1 MTRTR
6 SDERNG
12 KPDGY
17 ENQTSNPVTPTS
29 PTSPTSPTIRKA
41 THTHLG
47 LRPKKSDSLH
57 TRLRTSNPA
66 PKHVSKIVDVTSSTS
81 LMAEGTNHIKA
92 GGKVSA
98 RSSRNPSFSEITQ
111 SREGTLSRDAST
123 TGGLESELDD
133 GSYDD
138 KQLHEEEDDEGFV
151 TTDIGIYDDRVYD
164 EYLGPVMG
172 TIRRWLIRSLEWES
186 PLLAKHQNL
195 VRSPR
200 LDRFFVYT
208 SLVGSHSFFLI
219 FLPISFW
226 LVSARFSRGLVNV
239 LAFGVYFSS
248 AIKDAI
254 CVPRP
259 YSPPVTRLVIG
270 TFHLEYGFLSTHSTN
285 CISVVLY
292 CYLWLKE
299 VRLTLD
305 PSSIMHSI
313 GWEFGLSIYAIAVV
327 YGRLYSGM
335 HSIMDIIAGCLLGA
349 LVTMAQWVLFEPI
362 ETMMETGGIKV
373 PITLLFAVLIMVT
386 VHPQPLDDCPCF
398 EDAIAFLAV
407 VVGIFLA
414 RWMNLAFD
422 MLPSQDGPLTPKF
435 RNSRIP
441 SVLEALKMEHLQAS
455 LLNSNEP
462 FSITSFSIS
471 LVKIVVVL
479 TLGIACVVA
488 SRAVVKTICKVI
500 LPPVFR
506 FVQGTFGFILPRRH
520 YTSSTDYAAM
530 QKQNRQSA
538 AFGSNEKETKEENGN
553 LTRSNSHKRQYSWG
567 GKNNGTAANVWPT
580 RADAE
585 GMRQRMRSHSL
596 QQQLSQHTNGEAE
609 GSTVKFTMGD
619 GKDVPF
625 PVTHPNTQL
634 PGDGLSERIAGAL
647 SNEERERQR
656 HESTASNNV
665 SHQQGL
671 KKLSSMNGEEETFD
685 IAHYDVDVLSKVFVY
700 TAIGLVA
707 GGLVPAAFTYV
718 GLLPL

>member
-1 MTRTR
+1 MTK
-6 SDERNG
+6 DQNEKLNG
-12 KPDGY
+12 HG
-17 ENQTSNPVTPTS
+17 NGSSTPTT
-29 PTSPTSPTIRKA
+29 PTTPTARKA

-66 PKHVSKIVDVTSSTS
+66 PKHVSKIVDVTSPTSLTAEGSTS
-81 LMAEGTNHIKA
+81 RST
-92 GGKVSA
+92 GKLST
-98 RSSRNPSFSEITQ
+98 RSSRNPSFSEVSH

-123 TGGLESELDD
+123 GGGLESELDD
-133 GSYDD
+133 GSYDNEQIPD
-138 KQLHEEEDDEGFV
+138 QGGESEEDYV

-195 VRSPR
+195 VRSPK

-219 FLPISFW
+219 FLPVSFW

-248 AIKDAI
+248 AIKDAL

-292 CYLWLKE
+292 CYLWLRE

-305 PSSIMHSI
+305 PSSIMHGI
-313 GWEFGLSIYAIAVV
+313 GWEIGLSIYAIAVV

-335 HSIMDIIAGCLLGA
+335 HSIMDIIAGCALGA
-349 LVTMAQWVLFEPI
+349 LVTAAQWVLFEPL
-362 ETMMETGGIKV
+362 ENMMETGGLKV
-373 PITLLFAVLIMVT
+373 PVTLFFVVLIMVT

-407 VVGIFLA
+407 VVGIFLS
-414 RWMNLAFD
+414 RWMNLTFGL
-422 MLPSQDGPLTPKF
+422 LPKQDGPLTPKF

-441 SVLEALKMEHLQAS
+441 SIIEALKTEHFQIPLSAAKQSSSAAS
-455 LLNSNEP
+455 Y
-462 FSITSFSIS
+462 IVGIG
-471 LVKIVVVL
+471 KIAIVM

-488 SRAVVKTICKVI
+488 TRAVVKTICKI
-500 LPPVFR
+500 ALPPVFR

-538 AFGSNEKETKEENGN
+538 AFGSEEKESIEKSNGSV
-553 LTRSNSHKRQYSWG
+553 TRSDSHKRQKSWG
-567 GKNNGTAANVWPT
+567 GKSNGTAASVWPT

-596 QQQLSQHTNGEAE
+596 QQQLSQHTHGDAE
-609 GSTVKFTMGD
+609 GNTVKFTMGD
-619 GKDVPF
+619 GKDIPF

-656 HESTASNNV
+656 HESTASTNA

-671 KKLSSMNGEEETFD
+671 HKIATMNGEEEMFD
-685 IAHYDVDVLSKVFVY
+685 VAHYDVDVLSKVFVY
-700 TAIGLVA
+700 TAVGLAA
-707 GGLVPAAFTYV
+707 GGLVPASLTYV
-718 GLLPL
+718 GLLPI

>member
-1 MTRTR
+1 MANTTNDQDGRV
-6 SDERNG
+6 N
-12 KPDGY
+12 GY
-17 ENQTSNPVTPTS
+17 ENGSSTPTT
-29 PTSPTSPTIRKA
+29 PTTPTTRKA

-57 TRLRTSNPA
+57 TRLRTINPA
-66 PKHVSKIVDVTSSTS
+66 PKHISKIVDVTSPTSLTAEGSTS
-81 LMAEGTNHIKA
+81 KV
-92 GGKVSA
+92 GGKLSA
-98 RSSRNPSFSEITQ
+98 RSSRNPSFSEVSH

-123 TGGLESELDD
+123 AGGLESELDD
-133 GSYDD
+133 GSYD
-138 KQLHEEEDDEGFV
+138 QEGETEEDIV

-164 EYLGPVMG
+164 EYLGPIMG
-172 TIRRWLIRSLEWES
+172 TLRRWLIRSLEWES
-186 PLLAKHQNL
+186 LILAKHQNL
-195 VRSPR
+195 IRSPR

-248 AIKDAI
+248 AIKDAL

-305 PSSIMHSI
+305 PSSIMHGI
-313 GWEFGLSIYAIAVV
+313 GWEIGLSIYAIAVV

-335 HSIMDIIAGCLLGA
+335 HSIMDIIAGCALGA
-349 LVTMAQWVLFEPI
+349 LVTTAQWVLFEPLEI
-362 ETMMETGGIKV
+362 MMETGGLKV
-373 PITLLFAVLIMVT
+373 PITLFFAVLIMVT

-407 VVGIFLA
+407 VLGIFLS
-414 RWMNLAFD
+414 RWMNITFGL
-422 MLPSQDGPLTPKF
+422 LPSQDGPLTPKF
-435 RNSRIP
+435 KNSRIP
-441 SVLEALKMEHLQAS
+441 SIIEALKVQHFQTPPLAANQSPSAAS
-455 LLNSNEP
+455 YILG
-462 FSITSFSIS
+462 IA
-471 LVKIVVVL
+471 KIAIVL

-488 SRAVVKTICKVI
+488 TRTVVKTICKVL

-538 AFGSNEKETKEENGN
+538 AFGSDEKESNEKLNGN
-553 LTRSNSHKRQYSWG
+553 LLRSDSHKRQKSWA
-567 GKNNGTAANVWPT
+567 GKSNGTAVNVWPT
-580 RADAE
+580 KADAE

-596 QQQLSQHTNGEAE
+596 QQQLSQNTNGETE
-609 GSTVKFTMGD
+609 GNTVKFTMGD
-619 GKDVPF
+619 GKDIPF

-656 HESTASNNV
+656 HESTASTNA
-665 SHQQGL
+665 SYQQGL
-671 KKLSSMNGEEETFD
+671 HKLAAINGEEETFD
-685 IAHYDVDVLSKVFVY
+685 VAHYDVDVLSKVFVY

-707 GGLVPAAFTYV
+707 GALVPASFTYI
-718 GLLPL
+718 GLLPI